1 MNRLWLARAISALFV
16 CLVSAPLVMFL
27 GSLAAADRPNI
38 LWLVSEDNSFEWFHC
53 YGNEQAQ
60 TPSLDRLASQGLF
73 FEHAYSNGPV
83 CAVARSTLLRGIY
96 ATTAGSQNMRSRHV
110 VPDRYRTY
118 PEYLREA
125 GYYCS
130 NHVKTDYNAK
140 GNDARF
146 WNDSSKK
153 AHYKNRP
160 EGSPFFAVFNFTETH
175 ESSLFDDKPM
185 KPERLDPRTLT
196 LPPYLPDLPEI
207 RLDYARYSDRITTMD
222 AQIGKFLEDLKQAGL
237 ADDTIVIYMGDN
249 GGVLPRGKRYLY
261 DTGVRIPLIISIPPK
276 FQYLS
281 PFPMGSRVS
290 ECVSFVDFLPTF
302 LSLAGIEVPDSLQGR
317 AFLGKGRQS
326 PESDAEV
333 FLFADRFDEFYGMRR
348 GLTDGRW
355 KYIRRFRPDR
365 PAAPY
370 SAYQFGQPGWRSWR
384 TAWQEGE
391 LSGRF
396 KEIWETPQVTEELY
410 DISSDPWEI
419 HNLATDADHLEKLS
433 QMRQRLKD
441 IMLSTRD
448 TGIIPEPLY
457 PELAAGSSIADYAQS
472 QKFDAAGTLDL
483 AFAASDA
490 NPKNSTQLKA
500 ALYAAEPAQRYWGL
514 MGLAILGVRE
524 ASALPEVRKLLEDPY
539 STIRSTAA
547 YTLWKLGDKKEA
559 TKSILSEIGRKEITS
574 LSLFWALNIVHDL
587 KLASQLPEGWEQ
599 NLGVE
604 EDQMSKSDTGMVYVK
619 RIQGILQKERNQ

>member
-1 MNRLWLARAISALFV
+1 MNRFCLARTISALFV
-16 CLVSAPLVMFL
+16 GLVIVGFAAFRGDLS
-27 GSLAAADRPNI
+27 AADRPNI
-38 LWLVSEDNSFEWFHC
+38 LWLVSEDNSFEWLHC

-60 TPSLDRLASQGLF
+60 TPNLDRLASQGLL

-118 PEYLREA
+118 PEYLQEA

-130 NHVKTDYNAK
+130 NNVKTDYNAK

-160 EGSPFFAVFNFTETH
+160 EGNPFFAVFNFTETH

-222 AQIGKFLEDLKQAGL
+222 AQIGKFLDDLKQAGL
-237 ADDTIVIYMGDN
+237 AEDTIVIYMGDN

-261 DTGVRIPLIISIPPK
+261 DTGVRIPLIVSIPPK

-281 PFPMGSRVS
+281 PFPMGAHVS

-302 LSLAGIEVPDSLQGR
+302 LSLVGIEVPDSLQGR

-355 KYIRRFRPDR
+355 KYIRRFRPDH

-370 SAYQFGQPGWRSWR
+370 SAYQFGQPGWRAWHK
-384 TAWQEGE
+384 AWQEGK

-419 HNLATDADHLEKLS
+419 HNLATNADHAEKLS
-433 QMRQRLKD
+433 QMRQRLKG

-448 TGIIPEPLY
+448 TAVIPEPLY
-457 PELAAGSSIADYAQS
+457 PELSGASTIADFVQNPAYDYA
-472 QKFDAAGTLDL
+472 ATLDL
-483 AFAASDA
+483 AFAASSCD
-490 NPKNSTQLKA
+490 PKNGAKLKS
-500 ALYAAEPAQRYWGL
+500 ALQSDDPAQRYWGL
-514 MGLAILGVRE
+514 LGLAFLEKNGPDAV
-524 ASALPEVRKLLEDPY
+524 SDVQKLLQDPF
-539 STIRSTAA
+539 STVRSTSS
-547 YTLWKLGDKKEA
+547 YTLSKLGKSDQAAKGILKEVLRPDIN
-559 TKSILSEIGRKEITS
+559 SM
-574 LSLFWALNIVHDL
+574 SLFYAYNVVHDL
-587 KLASQLPEGWEQ
+587 KLAPRLPEGWLQ
-599 NLGVE
+599 NKGL
-604 EDQMSKSDTGMVYVK
+604 EDGDTGRPYVE
-619 RIQGILQKERNQ
+619 RIQGILQKEREQRP